1 VLRKAVAELAE
12 LENLIDDEI
21 ESDPGSQNHVNNRQ
35 PQLPEDDD
43 FLFDATLDFEK
54 KVDFLSQLAD
64 DFATNLPEDVERA
77 FEEVISALQTEG
89 SDAILG
95 LTEEK
100 VIDDID
106 GVDYDNYIDSIIQ
119 HTQAI
124 DLGDDDDFKFDMK
137 IEGLEE
143 YRQSLASSQTNDLEQ
158 MLQSIEANQ
167 DNLPVVVVHSP
178 IFKPL
183 PNLPE
188 SPEDSIDPSPLKS
201 PRPDN
206 VDAANSPR
214 VLSPKKVTPNETMVD
229 PVSPSRV
236 ITPRLPS
243 PRHSIEVVPQIEVTA
258 PKTPREPES
267 IVYSVPNTQDDN
279 KIDTPREPESAVQI
293 DNTPDSDKTKKPREN
308 VPEVTPSTPRQ
319 PTPRRDSTPKTTPR
333 QEDPA
338 VQSSTTPKTTPRATS
353 ESNEDNKTV
362 ATPRE
367 LPPSP
372 GRFVE
377 PSETTRDGDDHA
389 QPSEPAHEDEDS
401 STSSDS
407 ESSNSSD
414 NESSSE
420 EGAQPQSPKADG
432 TRTHS
437 GSLKVPLLPMQDAQI
452 TDSDALASTARNSSA
467 RTSRRGSAL
476 TAADKQK
483 IIAARREAT
492 LKMAQ
497 QLRDELKSGTADPST
512 KRQRLAQ
519 LLNEFKGVQVKG
531 LINIFEQKMKEVVK
545 K

>member
-35 PQLPEDDD
+35 PQQPEDDD

-64 DFATNLPEDVERA
+64 DFAMNLPEDVERA

-106 GVDYDNYIDSIIQ
+106 GVDDDNYIDSIIQ

-124 DLGDDDDFKFDMK
+124 DLDDDDDFKFDMK
-137 IEGLEE
+137 IEGLDE

-178 IFKPL
+178 VLKPL
-183 PNLPE
+183 SNLTE
-188 SPEDSIDPSPLKS
+188 SPEDSIDLDPSPLKS

-206 VDAANSPR
+206 VDAANSSR
-214 VLSPKKVTPNETMVD
+214 VLSPKKVTPNETMVET
-229 PVSPSRV
+229 VSPSRV
-236 ITPRLPS
+236 ITPRQPS

-267 IVYSVPNTQDDN
+267 
-279 KIDTPREPESAVQI
+279 AVQI
-293 DNTPDSDKTKKPREN
+293 DNTPDSGKTKTPREN

-319 PTPRRDSTPKTTPR
+319 PTPRRDSTQKATPR

-338 VQSSTTPKTTPRATS
+338 VESSTSPKTTPRATG
-353 ESNEDNKTV
+353 ETNEDRKTV
-362 ATPRE
+362 TTPRE
-367 LPPSP
+367 VPPSP

-377 PSETTRDGDDHA
+377 PSETSRDGD
-389 QPSEPAHEDEDS
+389 
-401 STSSDS
+401 
-407 ESSNSSD
+407 ES
-414 NESSSE
+414 
-420 EGAQPQSPKADG
+420 
-432 TRTHS
+432 RT
-437 GSLKVPLLPMQDAQI
+437 
-452 TDSDALASTARNSSA
+452 T
-467 RTSRRGSAL
+467 
-476 TAADKQK
+476 
-483 IIAARREAT
+483 
-492 LKMAQ
+492 
-497 QLRDELKSGTADPST
+497 
-512 KRQRLAQ
+512 
-519 LLNEFKGVQVKG
+519 F
-531 LINIFEQKMKEVVK
+531 
-545 K
+545 